1 MPTNLKWKAG
11 LIVVIVALACI
22 FAYPPFD
29 ILDKNG
35 NVWMAGKL
43 KLGLDLKGG
52 MHLVLR
58 VDTSKLDEESRKGA
72 AERALEVVRNR
83 IDEFGVSEP
92 SIQLQGK
99 DRILVQLPGIT
110 DPERAKEIIGKTA
123 LLEFKLVEDSL
134 EKRKENPEDYEEK
147 TYEDETFWLEKST
160 PLTGAEIKTAYMG
173 IDDIGSPDV
182 RLEFKSKGAKI
193 FSKITGDN
201 IGSRLA
207 IVLDGKIHSA
217 PVIKTKIPDGN
228 AQITGQF
235 TPEEASDLAIVLKAG
250 ALPAPLI
257 IEEDRTVSPSLGKD
271 SIEKGIRA
279 AIVGSILVVAF
290 MAIYYM
296 YAGMVANL
304 ALCLNLIILL
314 AALSLLRAAL
324 TLPGIAGI
332 VLTMGM
338 AVDANVLI
346 FERIREEF
354 KLGKTLGAAIIAGYK
369 KAFLTIFDSNLT
381 TLITGLILF
390 KVGTGP
396 VRGFAITLSI
406 GIIISMFTAIVVTR
420 VVFDLM
426 NLRQRVT
433 KLRMLEFI
441 KETHIGFIGK
451 RKVAYVA
458 SILFILLGIGAF
470 FTKGEGGTFGIKKNF
485 GIDFTGGTL
494 QHFRFKNPVE
504 INEVRASLREIGL
517 GNAVIQQDK
526 DTPGD
531 IIIRSYSEKFENI
544 SRKLKED
551 FKDNSFEI
559 ISTDIVGPAVGKD
572 LRFRAVIALLLS
584 LVGIGIYVS
593 YRFEPKFAVGGIIAL
608 FHDVLVTVGALALT
622 GREISLPVL
631 AALLTVVGYSINDT
645 IVIFDRIR
653 ENVKLK
659 VKGDFASLID
669 YSINQTLGRTFLTS
683 FTVFMVLLALYFLG
697 GEVINDFTFTM
708 LVGVIT
714 GVYSTI
720 FIAAPVV
727 VDWPGK
733 KKKRG

>member
-1 MPTNLKWKAG
+1 MTNNLKWKIG
-11 LIVVIVALACI
+11 LVLVIVALACI

-35 NVWMAGKL
+35 NVWMPGRL

-58 VDTSKLDEESRKGA
+58 VDTSKLDEESRKDA

-92 SIQLQGK
+92 SIQLQGRDK
-99 DRILVQLPGIT
+99 ILIQLPGIT
-110 DPERAKEIIGKTA
+110 DPERAKEIIGRTA
-123 LLEFKLVEDSL
+123 LLEFKLVETDP
-134 EKRKENPEDYEEK
+134 EKRKENPEAYEEK
-147 TYEDETFWLEKST
+147 TLDDETLWLEKST

-173 IDDIGSPDV
+173 MDSIGSPDV

-201 IGSRLA
+201 IGRRLA
-207 IVLDGKIHSA
+207 IVLDGKVHSA

-235 TPEEASDLAIVLKAG
+235 TAEEATDLAIVLKAG
-250 ALPAPLI
+250 ALPAPLV

-271 SIEKGIRA
+271 SIEKGVKA
-279 AIVGSILVVAF
+279 AIAGSILVVAF

-296 YAGMVANL
+296 FAGIVANL

-314 AALSLLRAAL
+314 AALSLFRAAL

-332 VLTMGM
+332 ALTMGM
-338 AVDANVLI
+338 AIDANVLI
-346 FERIREEF
+346 FERIREE
-354 KLGKTLGAAIIAGYK
+354 LNIGKTLGAGIIAGYK

-381 TLITGLILF
+381 TLITGIILF
-390 KVGTGP
+390 YVGTGP
-396 VRGFAITLSI
+396 VRGFAVTLSI

-426 NLRQRVT
+426 TLRQKITRL
-433 KLRMLEFI
+433 KMLRFI

-451 RKVAYVA
+451 RKLAYA
-458 SILFILLGIGAF
+458 LSIIFILLGIGSF
-470 FTKGEGGTFGIKKNF
+470 FMKGEDGRLGIKKNF

-494 QHFRFKNPVE
+494 QHFRFNDPVE
-504 INEVRASLREIGL
+504 INDIRASLKAIGL
-517 GNAVIQQDK
+517 GSAIIQQDK
-526 DTPGD
+526 NEPRD
-531 IIIRSYSEKFENI
+531 IIVRSYSEKFENI

-572 LRFRAVIALLLS
+572 LRFRAVIAILLS
-584 LVGIGIYVS
+584 LVGIGLYVS
-593 YRFEPKFAVGGIIAL
+593 YRFEPKFAVGGIVAL
-608 FHDVLVTVGALALT
+608 LHDALVSVGALAIT

-631 AALLTVVGYSINDT
+631 AALLTVIGYSINDT

-653 ENVKLK
+653 ENMKLK
-659 VKGDFASLID
+659 AKSDFASLID
-669 YSINQTLGRTFLTS
+669 HSINQTLSRTFLTS
-683 FTVFMVLLALYFLG
+683 FTVFLVLLALYFLG
-697 GEVINDFTFTM
+697 GEVINDFAFVM
-708 LVGVIT
+708 LIGVIT
-714 GVYSTI
+714 GTYSTI
-720 FIAAPVV
+720 FIAAPII

>member
-1 MPTNLKWKAG
+1 MTNNLKWKIG
-11 LIVVIVALACI
+11 LVLVIVALACI

-35 NVWMAGKL
+35 NVWMPGRL

-58 VDTSKLDEESRKGA
+58 VDTSKLDEESRKDA

-92 SIQLQGK
+92 SIQLQGRDK
-99 DRILVQLPGIT
+99 ILIQLPGIT
-110 DPERAKEIIGKTA
+110 DPERAKEIIGRTA
-123 LLEFKLVEDSL
+123 LLEFKLVETDP
-134 EKRKENPEDYEEK
+134 EKRKENPEAYEEK
-147 TYEDETFWLEKST
+147 THEDETLWLEKST

-173 IDDIGSPDV
+173 MDNIGSPDV

-201 IGSRLA
+201 IGRRLA
-207 IVLDGKIHSA
+207 IVLDGKVHSA

-235 TPEEASDLAIVLKAG
+235 TAEEATDLAIVLKAG
-250 ALPAPLI
+250 ALPAPLV

-271 SIEKGIRA
+271 SIENGIKA
-279 AIVGSILVVAF
+279 AIGGSILVVAF

-296 YAGMVANL
+296 FAGIVANL

-314 AALSLLRAAL
+314 AALSLFHAAL

-332 VLTMGM
+332 ALTMGM

-346 FERIREEF
+346 FERIREE
-354 KLGKTLGAAIIAGYK
+354 LNIGKTLGAGIIAGYK

-381 TLITGLILF
+381 TLITGVILF
-390 KVGTGP
+390 YVGTGP
-396 VRGFAITLSI
+396 VRGFAVTLSI

-426 NLRQRVT
+426 TLRQKITR
-433 KLRMLEFI
+433 LRMLQFI

-451 RKVAYVA
+451 RKIAYA
-458 SILFILLGIGAF
+458 LSIIFILLGIGSF
-470 FTKGEGGTFGIKKNF
+470 FMKGEDGRLGIKKNF

-494 QHFRFKNPVE
+494 QHFRFNDPVE
-504 INEVRASLREIGL
+504 INNIRASLKAIGL
-517 GNAVIQQDK
+517 GSAVIQQDK
-526 DTPGD
+526 NEPRDV
-531 IIIRSYSEKFENI
+531 IIRSYSEKFEDI

-551 FKDNSFEI
+551 FKGNSFEI
-559 ISTDIVGPAVGKD
+559 VSTDIVGPAVGKE
-572 LRFRAVIALLLS
+572 LRLRAIIAVLLS

-593 YRFEPKFAVGGIIAL
+593 YRFEPKFAVGGIVAL
-608 FHDVLVTVGALALT
+608 LHDALVSVGALALT

-631 AALLTVVGYSINDT
+631 AALLTVIGYSINDT

-653 ENVKLK
+653 ENMKLK
-659 VKGDFASLID
+659 AKQDFASLID
-669 YSINQTLGRTFLTS
+669 YSINQTLSRTFLTS

-697 GEVINDFTFTM
+697 GEVINDFTFVM

-714 GVYSTI
+714 GTYSTI
-720 FIAAPVV
+720 FIAAPIV

>member
-1 MPTNLKWKAG
+1 MTNNLKWKIG
-11 LIVVIVALACI
+11 LVLVIVALACI

-35 NVWMAGKL
+35 NVWMPGRL

-58 VDTSKLDEESRKGA
+58 VDTSNLDEESRKDA

-92 SIQLQGK
+92 SIQLQGRDK
-99 DRILVQLPGIT
+99 ILIQLPGIT
-110 DPERAKEIIGKTA
+110 DPERAKEIIGRTA
-123 LLEFKLVEDSL
+123 LLEFKLVETDP
-134 EKRKENPEDYEEK
+134 EKRKENPESYEEK
-147 TYEDETFWLEKST
+147 THDDETLWLEKST

-173 IDDIGSPDV
+173 MDNIGSPDV

-193 FSKITGDN
+193 FAKITGDN
-201 IGSRLA
+201 IGRRLA
-207 IVLDGKIHSA
+207 IVLDGKVHSA

-235 TPEEASDLAIVLKAG
+235 TAEEATDLAIVLKAG
-250 ALPAPLI
+250 ALPAPLV

-271 SIEKGIRA
+271 SIEKGVKA

-290 MAIYYM
+290 MAVYYM
-296 YAGMVANL
+296 FAGIVANL

-314 AALSLLRAAL
+314 AALSLFRAAL

-332 VLTMGM
+332 ALTMGM

-346 FERIREEF
+346 FERIREE
-354 KLGKTLGAAIIAGYK
+354 LNIGKTLGAGIIAGYK

-381 TLITGLILF
+381 TLITGIVLF
-390 KVGTGP
+390 YVGTGP
-396 VRGFAITLSI
+396 VRGFAVTLSI

-426 NLRQRVT
+426 TLRQKITRL
-433 KLRMLEFI
+433 KMLQFI

-451 RKVAYVA
+451 RKIAYA
-458 SILFILLGIGAF
+458 LSIIFILLGIGSF
-470 FTKGEGGTFGIKKNF
+470 FMKGEDGHLGIKKNF

-494 QHFRFKNPVE
+494 QHFRFNVPVE
-504 INEVRASLREIGL
+504 INDIRASLKAIGL
-517 GNAVIQQDK
+517 GSAIIQQDK
-526 DTPGD
+526 NEPRD

-551 FKDNSFEI
+551 FKGNSFEI

-572 LRFRAVIALLLS
+572 LRFRAIIALLLS
-584 LVGIGIYVS
+584 LIGIGIYVS
-593 YRFEPKFAVGGIIAL
+593 YRFEPKFAVGGIVAL
-608 FHDVLVTVGALALT
+608 LHDALVSVGALAIT

-631 AALLTVVGYSINDT
+631 AALLTVIGYSINDT

-653 ENVKLK
+653 ENMKLK
-659 VKGDFASLID
+659 TKSDFASLID
-669 YSINQTLGRTFLTS
+669 YSINQTLSRTFLTS
-683 FTVFMVLLALYFLG
+683 FTVFLVLLALYFLG
-697 GEVINDFTFTM
+697 GEVINDFTFVM

-714 GVYSTI
+714 GTYSTI
-720 FIAAPVV
+720 FIAAPIV

>member
-1 MPTNLKWKAG
+1 MTNNLKWKIV
-11 LIVVIVALACI
+11 LILVIVALACI

-35 NVWMAGKL
+35 NVWMPGRL

-58 VDTSKLDEESRKGA
+58 VDTSKLDEESRKDA

-92 SIQLQGK
+92 SIQLQGRDK
-99 DRILVQLPGIT
+99 ILIQLPGIT
-110 DPERAKEIIGKTA
+110 DPERAKEIIGRTA
-123 LLEFKLVEDSL
+123 LLEFKLVETDP
-134 EKRKENPEDYEEK
+134 EKRKENPEAYEEK
-147 TYEDETFWLEKST
+147 THDDETLWLEKST

-173 IDDIGSPDV
+173 MDNIGSPDV

-193 FSKITGDN
+193 FAKITGDN
-201 IGSRLA
+201 IGRRLA

-235 TPEEASDLAIVLKAG
+235 TAEEATDLAIVLKAG
-250 ALPAPLI
+250 ALPAPLV
-257 IEEDRTVSPSLGKD
+257 IEEDRTISPSLGKD
-271 SIEKGIRA
+271 SIEKGVKA

-296 YAGMVANL
+296 FAGMVANL

-314 AALSLLRAAL
+314 AALSLFRAAL

-332 VLTMGM
+332 ALTMGM

-346 FERIREEF
+346 FERIREE
-354 KLGKTLGAAIIAGYK
+354 LNIGKTLGAGIIAGYK

-381 TLITGLILF
+381 TLITGIILF
-390 KVGTGP
+390 YVGTGP
-396 VRGFAITLSI
+396 VRGFAVTLSI

-426 NLRQRVT
+426 TLRQKITRL
-433 KLRMLEFI
+433 KMLRFI

-451 RKVAYVA
+451 RKLAYA
-458 SILFILLGIGAF
+458 LSIIFILLGIGSF
-470 FTKGEGGTFGIKKNF
+470 FMKGEDGHLGIKKNF

-494 QHFRFKNPVE
+494 QHFRFNVPVE
-504 INEVRASLREIGL
+504 INDIRASLKAIGL
-517 GNAVIQQDK
+517 GSAIIQQDK
-526 DTPGD
+526 NEPRD
-531 IIIRSYSEKFENI
+531 IIIRSYSEKFEDI

-551 FKDNSFEI
+551 FKENSFEI
-559 ISTDIVGPAVGKD
+559 VSTDIVGPAVGKE
-572 LRFRAVIALLLS
+572 LRFKAIIALLLS
-584 LVGIGIYVS
+584 LIGIGIYVS
-593 YRFEPKFAVGGIIAL
+593 YRFEPKFAVGGIVAL
-608 FHDVLVTVGALALT
+608 LHDALVSVGALTLT

-631 AALLTVVGYSINDT
+631 AALLTVIGYSINDT

-653 ENVKLK
+653 ENMKLK
-659 VKGDFASLID
+659 AKPDFASLID
-669 YSINQTLGRTFLTS
+669 YSINQTLSRTFLTS
-683 FTVFMVLLALYFLG
+683 FTVFLILLALYFLG
-697 GEVINDFTFTM
+697 GEVINDFAFVM
-708 LVGVIT
+708 LIGVIT
-714 GVYSTI
+714 GTYSTI
-720 FIAAPVV
+720 FIAAPIV